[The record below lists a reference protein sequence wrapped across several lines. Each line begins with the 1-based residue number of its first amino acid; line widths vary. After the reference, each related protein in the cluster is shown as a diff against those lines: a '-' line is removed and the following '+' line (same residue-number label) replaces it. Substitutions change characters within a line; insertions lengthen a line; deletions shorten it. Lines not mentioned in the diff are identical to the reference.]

1 MRIRPFWVVLA
12 ILVIAVILRPP
23 VAQIGPV
30 LDLIQTKLSLTDT
43 ETAFLA
49 AIPVL
54 CFGFGAF
61 TTPALVRRFGV
72 NSTMVW
78 LLALLFVAIAARPY
92 LGFIGLIVG
101 TTLAGLAIAVA
112 NVLLPTVVRARFP
125 KKVVPLTAGYTTIL
139 AASASFAAAF
149 SYPSAAQFGWQMALE
164 LWALPAL
171 LALGLSLT
179 LLGGKSDAAQE
190 EPEEHA
196 GDFKLISRSP
206 IAWAIIG
213 LFGIQSL
220 GFYVIL
226 GWLPTMLISIGLSAT
241 EAGTM
246 LGFAT
251 IIGVPSGFLL
261 APVLGRVKSLAPLA
275 IGASS
280 LTLVGYLLLTQVIAG
295 QAASATW
302 LVYLAC
308 AVIGV
313 GQSATFPISLSLIGT
328 RAISSAQTTRL
339 SAMAQGWGYLLAAIG
354 TFAVG
359 ALVDILGS
367 WLISLLMLVAL
378 TAVQAVAGYFSGR
391 PGQISSKS

>member
-1 MRIRPFWVVLA
+1 MKVRPFWVVLA

-23 VAQIGPV
+23 VAQIGPI

-72 NSTMVW
+72 NKTMVW

-92 LGFIGLIVG
+92 LGFLGLILG

-125 KKVVPLTAGYTTIL
+125 KKVVPLTSGYTTIL

-179 LLGGKSDAAQE
+179 LLGGKGDAAQE

-220 GFYVIL
+220 GFYAL
-226 GWLPTMLISIGLSAT
+226 LAWLPNFAIDSGMNPSDAGALLSLMT
-241 EAGTM
+241 VV
-246 LGFAT
+246 
-251 IIGVPSGFLL
+251 GVPVGLVLSSNFGRFKNL
-261 APVLGRVKSLAPLA
+261 APVGAVISMVTIAGLGLLLMHLWVPAVIV
-275 IGASS
+275 IGIGQASS
-280 LTLVGYLLLTQVIAG
+280 
-295 QAASATW
+295 
-302 LVYLAC
+302 
-308 AVIGV
+308 
-313 GQSATFPISLSLIGT
+313 FPLSLSLIST
-328 RAISSAQTTRL
+328 RAGNQRLTTMLSSV
-339 SAMAQGWGYLLAAIG
+339 SQGVGYLLAAGG
-354 TFAVG
+354 TFMFG
-359 ALVDILGS
+359 
-367 WLISLLMLVAL
+367 WLAKVTGNWQVSVIGLIAL
-378 TAVQAVAGYFSGR
+378 TCIQVVAAWYAGR
-391 PGQISSKS
+391 PQVIK

>member
-1 MRIRPFWVVLA
+1 MRVRPFWVVLA

-23 VAQIGPV
+23 VAQIGPI

-72 NSTMVW
+72 NNTMVW
-78 LLALLFVAIAARPY
+78 LLALLFAAIAARPY
-92 LGFIGLIVG
+92 LGFIGLILG

-125 KKVVPLTAGYTTIL
+125 KKVVPLTAGYTTLL

-149 SYPSAAQFGWQMALE
+149 SYPSAAQFGWQIALE

-179 LLGGKSDAAQE
+179 LLGGKSDTAQGA
-190 EPEEHA
+190 PEEHS

-206 IAWAIIG
+206 IAWSIIG

-220 GFYVIL
+220 GFYAL
-226 GWLPTMLISIGLSAT
+226 LAWLPNFAIDSGMNPSDAGALLSLMT
-241 EAGTM
+241 VV
-246 LGFAT
+246 
-251 IIGVPSGFLL
+251 GVPVGLVLSSNFGRFKNL
-261 APVLGRVKSLAPLA
+261 APVGAVISMVTIAGLVLLLMHLWVPAVIV
-275 IGASS
+275 IGIGQASS
-280 LTLVGYLLLTQVIAG
+280 
-295 QAASATW
+295 
-302 LVYLAC
+302 
-308 AVIGV
+308 
-313 GQSATFPISLSLIGT
+313 FPLSLSLIST
-328 RAISSAQTTRL
+328 RAGNQRLTTMLSSV
-339 SAMAQGWGYLLAAIG
+339 SQGVGYLLAAGG
-354 TFAVG
+354 TFLFG
-359 ALVDILGS
+359 
-367 WLISLLMLVAL
+367 WLAKVTGNWQVSVIGLIAL
-378 TAVQAVAGYFSGR
+378 TCIQVVAAWYAGR
-391 PGQISSKS
+391 PQVIR

>member
-1 MRIRPFWVVLA
+1 MRVRPFWVVLA

-23 VAQIGPV
+23 VAQIGPI

-72 NSTMVW
+72 NKTMVW

-92 LGFIGLIVG
+92 LGFIGLIIG

-220 GFYVIL
+220 GFYAL
-226 GWLPTMLISIGLSAT
+226 LAWLPNFAIDSGMNPSDAGALLSLMT
-241 EAGTM
+241 VV
-246 LGFAT
+246 
-251 IIGVPSGFLL
+251 GVPVGLVLSSNFGRFKNL
-261 APVLGRVKSLAPLA
+261 APVGAVISMVTIAGLVLLLMHLWVPAVIV
-275 IGASS
+275 IGIGQASS
-280 LTLVGYLLLTQVIAG
+280 
-295 QAASATW
+295 
-302 LVYLAC
+302 
-308 AVIGV
+308 
-313 GQSATFPISLSLIGT
+313 FPLSLSLIST
-328 RAISSAQTTRL
+328 RAGNQRLTTMLSSV
-339 SAMAQGWGYLLAAIG
+339 SQGVGYLLAAGG
-354 TFAVG
+354 TFLFG
-359 ALVDILGS
+359 
-367 WLISLLMLVAL
+367 WLAKVTGNWQVSVIGLIAL
-378 TAVQAVAGYFSGR
+378 TCIQVVAAWYAGR
-391 PGQISSKS
+391 PQVIR